1 MMILLLLPLSPLPY
15 CCCRHCRLCRH
26 RHCRRCRLALPVP
39 SSSFDCCF
47 RGAGGASTM
56 IMSSLLFTLPCPP
69 PLYPPPSLPSTLAV
83 VIIFFVVVPLLL
95 SSTPSCHRHN
105 CNFCVLGVGLERPIA
120 CRGARGVSSRSPLC
134 HHPHP
139 SSASLLAPPLP
150 TRRIFRGH
158 TCYLIKFFVGRAK
171 QE

>member
-69 PLYPPPSLPSTLAV
+69 PFTLLPLSPL
-83 VIIFFVVVPLLL
+83 PLLL
-95 SSTPSCHRHN
+95 SLSSSLSCRCCCLLPPHVTVIIVNFVFWGLASNAPLLVVVRVVYRH
-105 CNFCVLGVGLERPIA
+105 
-120 CRGARGVSSRSPLC
+120 
-134 HHPHP
+134 
-139 SSASLLAPPLP
+139 APPSAIIPIPPQHL
-150 TRRIFRGH
+150 
-158 TCYLIKFFVGRAK
+158 C
-171 QE
+171 